1 MHTYIHLSASNAV
14 YAAIIIPT
22 LEAHISVSASNCQ
35 IICKELSSKG
45 IHQWRSGCESPYG
58 GDDLQACDNEA
69 NL

>member
-1 MHTYIHLSASNAV
+1 MHTYIRLSASNAV

-35 IICKELSSKG
+35 IIRKEISSKG
-45 IHQWRSGCESPYG
+45 THQWRSGE
-58 GDDLQACDNEA
+58 DDLQECDNEA